1 MTVTPPTDTHADAGR
16 SFARLLGASL
26 AIWGL
31 ALALLSARAVVW
43 LAEGR
48 ATSGLVLLG
57 VVVLGRM
64 LGAGVSEEWTTRAAA
79 RQRHRYR
86 RVVTTLMV
94 RPRREGERGR
104 SDLAH
109 AIEDVSSLPALDVL
123 SASARVASLGLI
135 VLFWT
140 AGFLPL
146 AIVVALLGVAVPL
159 YLRAGRRS
167 NAMDADFRTR
177 RAVLESRQLELIGHA
192 PDLRALGAVSYGANE
207 IAAISD
213 SEHMIVERA
222 VRVSLSSSL
231 VTEFLAGVSV
241 GLVAMVVGFGLL
253 DGRISLLR
261 ALIAVLVTAELF
273 GHVRRYGV
281 AFHRREDATSAQA
294 VLDAH
299 DPLDVSSD
307 GTLLEV
313 EALTTHASDSRVD
326 LRVKRGDR
334 VLVTGPSG
342 SGKTTLLHTLIGWSA
357 PREGAVR
364 RGTAPIAYVSAES
377 PLLSQSLWDN
387 LTLGEA
393 YERGV
398 VRTLLAR
405 LGLDTDRFADLD
417 HRLDADGRG
426 LSNGERVRLVLA
438 RALLA
443 RPALILLDDV
453 AGVLDVANRERVSR
467 VLNEH
472 TDVAI
477 IEATVDAPLL
487 DAHQVVMT

>member
-1 MTVTPPTDTHADAGR
+1 MTPPADANPDAGR

-26 AIWGL
+26 ALWGL

-48 ATSGLVLLG
+48 VTSGLVLLG
-57 VVVLGRM
+57 VVVLGRL
-64 LGAGVSEEWTTRAAA
+64 LGAEMSEAWTAYAAA
-79 RQRHRYR
+79 RLRHRYR

-123 SASARVASLGLI
+123 SASARVASLGLV
-135 VLFWT
+135 VLFWA
-140 AGFLPL
+140 AGLLPL
-146 AIVVALLGVAVPL
+146 AIVLALLGVAVPL
-159 YLRAGRRS
+159 YLRAGRRA
-167 NAMDADFRTR
+167 NAMDADFRAR
-177 RAVLESRQLELIGHA
+177 RNVLESRQLELISHA
-192 PDLRALGAVSYGANE
+192 PDLRALGAVAYGANE

-213 SEHMIVERA
+213 SEHVIVERA

-253 DGRISLLR
+253 DGRITLLR

-281 AFHRREDATSAQA
+281 AFHRREDVTTARA
-294 VLDAH
+294 VLDAC
-299 DPLDVSSD
+299 DTFEITSA
-307 GTLLEV
+307 GTLLDV
-313 EALTTHASDSRVD
+313 EALTTHASDARVD
-326 LRVKRGDR
+326 LRVERGDR

-342 SGKTTLLHTLIGWSA
+342 SGKTTLLHTLIGWTA
-357 PREGAVR
+357 PREGVVR
-364 RGTAPIAYVSAES
+364 RGAAPIAYVSAES

-393 YERGV
+393 HERDD
-398 VRTLLAR
+398 VRALLVR

-417 HRLDADGRG
+417 LRLDADGRG
-426 LSNGERVRLVLA
+426 LSSGERVRLVLA
-438 RALLA
+438 RTLLA

-453 AGVLDVANRERVSR
+453 AGVLDVANRELVSR
-467 VLNEH
+467 LLNEH
-472 TDVAI
+472 ADVAI